1 MQGFQTLFLA
11 GLNTQMAL
19 CVEAVNFGGYL
30 GGDRR
35 YQREAN
41 CSVRS
46 HRAVDHLIP
55 ASLREIWEFSLTK

>member
-1 MQGFQTLFLA
+1 MQGLQTLLLA
-11 GLNTQMAL
+11 GLNAQMAL
-19 CVEAVNFGGYL
+19 CVEAVNFGGHF

-35 YQREAN
+35 YQTEAN

-55 ASLREIWEFSLTK
+55 ASL